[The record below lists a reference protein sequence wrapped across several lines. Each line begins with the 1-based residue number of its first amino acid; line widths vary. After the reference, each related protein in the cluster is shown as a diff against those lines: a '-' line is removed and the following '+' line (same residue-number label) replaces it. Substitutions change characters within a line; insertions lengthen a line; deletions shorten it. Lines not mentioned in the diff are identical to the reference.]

1 VVSGD
6 HSRKQNEPAKKTLK
20 PAKRASPSKKKM
32 KMPPRRLGSE
42 EGSLSQLERQLL
54 QDPSTE

>member
-6 HSRKQNEPAKKTLK
+6 HGRKQNEPAKKTLK
-20 PAKRASPSKKKM
+20 PTKRASPSKKKM